1 MLAFSF
7 GSRTF
12 AYKRLAQCLSGFLSA
27 LQSFMRVY
35 LEPVVEAEYC
45 AQYVDGIQI
54 AANNATDHTRKIQAV
69 FKCIRQAGLK
79 PTIGKCHFEVR
90 SVEFLSRIISTG
102 KISPRARKIQKF
114 LTKHRVSKSKQ
125 DVQLYLTFES
135 YYKNYIHR
143 MAEKLNPL
151 YKMLKGE
158 TQTNIFPEFKQA
170 FDSVNKVLCDAS
182 ELTIKQ
188 PIPGEPNV
196 FMANASFRDPG
207 YAFMIEHKPDQKN
220 QSYAKRK
227 PPWRWFGK
235 LLPCAT
241 QIVHPL
247 KRNFGNLY
255 GISRVWKL
263 SQGNN
268 KLLIDLTDNKSIT
281 CFIQT

>member
-1 MLAFSF
+1 MLNTWTAF
-7 GSRTF
+7 
-12 AYKRLAQCLSGFLSA
+12 K
-27 LQSFMRVY
+27 LQLTMPRITPGRVR
-35 LEPVVEAEYC
+35 
-45 AQYVDGIQI
+45 QSS
-54 AANNATDHTRKIQAV
+54 NAFDKQDWN
-69 FKCIRQAGLK
+69 

-102 KISPRARKIQKF
+102 KILPRARKIQKF

-158 TQTNIFPEFKQA
+158 TQTNIFSEFKQA

-207 YAFMIEHKPDQKN
+207 
-220 QSYAKRK
+220 
-227 PPWRWFGK
+227 
-235 LLPCAT
+235 
-241 QIVHPL
+241 
-247 KRNFGNLY
+247 
-255 GISRVWKL
+255 
-263 SQGNN
+263 
-268 KLLIDLTDNKSIT
+268 
-281 CFIQT
+281 